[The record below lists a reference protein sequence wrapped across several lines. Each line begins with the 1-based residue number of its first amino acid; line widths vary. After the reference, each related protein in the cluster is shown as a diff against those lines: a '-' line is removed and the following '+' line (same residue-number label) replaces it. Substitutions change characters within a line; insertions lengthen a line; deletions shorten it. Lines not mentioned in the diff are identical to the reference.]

1 MGRLTS
7 LAESVSLFSGTQVY
21 LVDTPSTDDRFFAE
35 VINEAQILQGS
46 PHYFIVIENSL
57 VAADKKILAKVATT
71 IEEFKAGTVER
82 FNMFALADALVR
94 KDRKTLWMLLQEALR
109 EGAQAEE
116 IIGILWWQLK
126 MLRLAA
132 KTKTAAEAGVKDFPY
147 NKAKRALA
155 GFKSGE
161 VDTLARSLLALYHD
175 GHAGKRY
182 INVALE
188 EWVLRM

>member
-1 MGRLTS
+1 
-7 LAESVSLFSGTQVY
+7 
-21 LVDTPSTDDRFFAE
+21 
-35 VINEAQILQGS
+35 
-46 PHYFIVIENSL
+46 
-57 VAADKKILAKVATT
+57 
-71 IEEFKAGTVER
+71 
-82 FNMFALADALVR
+82 
-94 KDRKTLWMLLQEALR
+94 MLLQEALR